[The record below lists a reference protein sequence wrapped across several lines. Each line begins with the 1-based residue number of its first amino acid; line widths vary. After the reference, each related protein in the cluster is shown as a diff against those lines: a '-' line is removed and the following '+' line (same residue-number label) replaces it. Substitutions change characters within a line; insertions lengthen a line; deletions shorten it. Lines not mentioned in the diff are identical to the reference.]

1 MPVIGPALVT
11 DFRGENACSRRDGNE
26 YIWCGE
32 ESNQY
37 DVSLD
42 WQGFFFFK
50 GGYQQLVCEQYP
62 KIGRTLWCVDLSER
76 NYVKR
81 ISCPSDVQGLST
93 GVVWT
98 GTPIVDSAEIAP
110 CSKHH
115 PVQNTVKNNAAASS
129 TRHFH

>member
-1 MPVIGPALVT
+1 MEMNI
-11 DFRGENACSRRDGNE
+11 
-26 YIWCGE
+26 IWCGE

-42 WQGFFFFK
+42 WQGFFFK

-76 NYVKR
+76 DYVKR
-81 ISCPSDVQGLST
+81 NVRGLQT

-98 GTPIVDSAEIAP
+98 GTPIVDIAEIVP
-110 CSKHH
+110 CSKHTIRCRT
-115 PVQNTVKNNAAASS
+115 P
-129 TRHFH
+129 